1 MLNLIDDVLGYE
13 VGKEIEWSRQELHI
27 LILGAYRPENAKKR
41 LEKVRNCL
49 IERGYGNT
57 YLVAD
62 YPDNNKSDED
72 WNIYWERK
80 SNELML
86 HSDLNLFIFFANCS
100 NEGITDELAHF
111 CSEIR
116 KFSGCYVIC
125 EDNYVGNISTRIK
138 AKVKRCTLP
147 NTDIENGNDAELC
160 DAAYA
165 FAETMIVRHVKNL

>member
-1 MLNLIDDVLGYE
+1 MPNLIDDVLGYE
-13 VGKEIEWSRQELHI
+13 AGKEVEWSRQELHI

-41 LEKVRNCL
+41 LGRLRNCL
-49 IERGYGNT
+49 IERGYSNT

-62 YPDNNKSDED
+62 YLDNNKSDKD

-100 NEGITDELAHF
+100 NEGIIDELAHF

-125 EDNYVGNISTRIK
+125 EDSYCG
-138 AKVKRCTLP
+138 
-147 NTDIENGNDAELC
+147 
-160 DAAYA
+160 
-165 FAETMIVRHVKNL
+165 